1 MPPGPIHPAGALG
14 PVVVVLEPDDVVE
27 LWSRHLDD
35 LRGTVRGCLEPVDR
49 PRGDVDGLPDAQ
61 HREGGVITTTEV
73 QEQGAVDDQDGFVFL
88 VVVLE
93 AEALSRVDVDD
104 LARVVV
110 GVAPEELVSPRLV
123 DAPGHVGEARPVPA
137 AAGPDPC
144 PGSLRRCG
152 GTYHPLPHH
161 GPRDRMQ
168 YDIAHIGLS
177 EQGHLRIE
185 WAARRMPVLAAIKE
199 RFEREKPLEGYRIG
213 ACMHVTSETAN
224 LMLTL
229 VAGGADVVLC
239 ASNPL
244 STQDD
249 VAAAL
254 VDAGIPVF
262 ARRGEDDATFYDHIG
277 AVLDTEPHLIFDD
290 GADMTTVLHRERVD
304 QDVIAGMEET
314 TTGVIRLK
322 AMADDG
328 VLRFPVVA
336 VNDSDTKHL
345 FDNRHGTGQSS
356 LDGILRAANVLFA
369 GRRVVVAGYGDCGW
383 GIATRA
389 KGLGADVI
397 VVEVDPIRAVAAQM
411 EGHRVLSSD
420 EAAEVG
426 DVFITATGNIHVFR
440 GEHFARMKDNAIIAN
455 AGHFDVELDLDALS
469 EMAESRRV
477 IRDNLEEFVLP
488 NGHRILVVA
497 EGRLVNL
504 GAAEGHPA
512 DVMDMSF
519 SDQAIAAEWIIQ
531 NAGTLEPKVY
541 RLPEDL
547 DREVAR
553 LKLEA
558 MGGTLEQLTDEQEAY
573 LSSWEH
579 GT

>member
-1 MPPGPIHPAGALG
+1 MNH
-14 PVVVVLEPDDVVE
+14 
-27 LWSRHLDD
+27 
-35 LRGTVRGCLEPVDR
+35 
-49 PRGDVDGLPDAQ
+49 
-61 HREGGVITTTEV
+61 
-73 QEQGAVDDQDGFVFL
+73 
-88 VVVLE
+88 
-93 AEALSRVDVDD
+93 
-104 LARVVV
+104 
-110 GVAPEELVSPRLV
+110 
-123 DAPGHVGEARPVPA
+123 
-137 AAGPDPC
+137 
-144 PGSLRRCG
+144 
-152 GTYHPLPHH
+152 
-161 GPRDRMQ
+161 
-168 YDIAHIGLS
+168 DIAHIGLS
-177 EQGHLRIE
+177 EQGHLRVE
-185 WAARRMPVLAAIKE
+185 WAGRRMPVLAAIRE
-199 RFEREKPLEGYRIG
+199 RFEQTKPLAGYRIG

-229 VAGGADVVLC
+229 VAGGAEVTLC

-254 VDAGIPVF
+254 VDAGIPVY
-262 ARRGEDDATFYDHIG
+262 AVRGEDAETFYEHIS

-304 QDVIAGMEET
+304 QPVLGGMEET

-356 LDGILRAANVLFA
+356 LDGILRAANILYA
-369 GRRVVVAGYGDCGW
+369 GKKVVVAGFGDCGW

-389 KGLGADVI
+389 KGMGADVI
-397 VVEVDPIRAVAAQM
+397 VTEINPIRAVAAMM
-411 EGHRVLSSD
+411 EGHRVMSGA
-420 EAAEVG
+420 EAAREG

-440 GEHFARMKDNAIIAN
+440 AEHFMDMKDNAIVAN
-455 AGHFDVELDLDALS
+455 AGHFDVELDLAALN
-469 EMAESRRV
+469 EMAESRRI
-477 IRDNLEEFVLP
+477 IRDNLEEFTLP
-488 NGHRILVVA
+488 GGKRILVVA

-519 SDQAIAAEWIIQ
+519 SDQAIAAEWIVE
-531 NAGTLEPKVY
+531 NSDSLEPKVY
-541 RLPEDL
+541 RLPDEL
-547 DREVAR
+547 DAEVAR
-553 LKLEA
+553 LKLES
-558 MGGTLEQLTDEQEAY
+558 MGASLEALTDEQADY

>member
-1 MPPGPIHPAGALG
+1 MTH
-14 PVVVVLEPDDVVE
+14 
-27 LWSRHLDD
+27 
-35 LRGTVRGCLEPVDR
+35 
-49 PRGDVDGLPDAQ
+49 
-61 HREGGVITTTEV
+61 
-73 QEQGAVDDQDGFVFL
+73 
-88 VVVLE
+88 
-93 AEALSRVDVDD
+93 
-104 LARVVV
+104 
-110 GVAPEELVSPRLV
+110 
-123 DAPGHVGEARPVPA
+123 
-137 AAGPDPC
+137 
-144 PGSLRRCG
+144 
-152 GTYHPLPHH
+152 
-161 GPRDRMQ
+161 
-168 YDIAHIGLS
+168 DIAHIGLS

-185 WAARRMPVLAAIKE
+185 WAARRMPVLAAIRR
-199 RFEREKPLEGYRIG
+199 RFEEDKPLTGYRIG

-229 VAGGADVVLC
+229 VAGGASVALC

-254 VDAGIPVF
+254 VDAGIPVY
-262 ARRGEDDATFYDHIG
+262 AVRGEDADTFYEHIN

-290 GADMTTVLHRERVD
+290 GADMTTVLHRERVE
-304 QDVIAGMEET
+304 QPVLGGMEET

-356 LDGILRAANVLFA
+356 LDGILRAANILFA
-369 GRRVVVAGYGDCGW
+369 GKKVVVAGYGDCGW

-397 VVEVDPIRAVAAQM
+397 VTEVDPIRAVAAAM
-411 EGHRVLSSD
+411 EGHRVMTGM
-420 EAAEVG
+420 EAAEEG

-440 GEHFARMKDNAIIAN
+440 GEHFERMKDNAIVAN
-455 AGHFDVELDLDALS
+455 AGHFDVELDLETLED
-469 EMAESRRV
+469 MASSRRV
-477 IRDNLEEFVLP
+477 IRDSLEEFTLP
-488 NGHRILVVA
+488 DGRRILVVA

-512 DVMDMSF
+512 DVMDLSF
-519 SDQAIAAEWIIQ
+519 SDQAIAAEWLVD
-531 NAGTLEPKVY
+531 NAAELDPQVY
-541 RLPEDL
+541 RLPAEL
-547 DREVAR
+547 DAEVAR
-553 LKLEA
+553 LKLDA
-558 MGGTLEQLTDEQEAY
+558 MGGTLEPLTEEQTEY
-573 LSSWEH
+573 LASWQH